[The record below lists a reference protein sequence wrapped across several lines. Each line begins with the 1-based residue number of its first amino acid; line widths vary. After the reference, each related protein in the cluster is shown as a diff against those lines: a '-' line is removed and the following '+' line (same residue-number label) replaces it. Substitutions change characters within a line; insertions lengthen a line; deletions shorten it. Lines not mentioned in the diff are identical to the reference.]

1 MTLSRETFITLLNT
15 HNTPGVSF
23 EIVKLY
29 CLYRGNDEKEVDNFI
44 KLLSLY
50 QVVLD
55 FPSIYYI
62 AKEYLMGEYSVN
74 TVYKNNIPILYY

>member
-1 MTLSRETFITLLNT
+1 MIPNRETFITLLNT
-15 HNTPGVSF
+15 HNTPGGSF

-29 CLYRGNDEKEVDNFI
+29 CLYRGKDEKEVDNFI

-62 AKEYLMGEYSVN
+62 AKEYLMGKYNVN
-74 TVYKNNIPILYY
+74 TIYKNNNPILYY